1 VQQFCKNEKITM
13 KKRIFLTAIII
24 FLFPG
29 MLLAGGLSSNWGEVI
44 IANLE
49 PGKNYDLNDFLNTR
63 FKITNNFDSNVNLK
77 IEILIPQPEELKP
90 GYEAI
95 EDVSWV
101 KVQENISLEAGRT
114 EIVPIQLKIPEGLK
128 YFGKKYQ
135 FWIWSHT
142 SGQAVGVGLK
152 SRIMFSMFT
161 GK

>member
-1 VQQFCKNEKITM
+1 MKNRLILS
-13 KKRIFLTAIII
+13 IVIV
-24 FLFPG
+24 FLFPAIVF
-29 MLLAGGLSSNWGEVI
+29 AGGLSSNWGEVI
-44 IANLE
+44 IDNIQ
-49 PGKNYDLNDFLNTR
+49 PGKTYELNNFLNTR

-101 KVQENISLEAGRT
+101 KAQENVSLEAGRT
-114 EIVPIQLKIPEGLK
+114 EIVPVQLKIPEGVK
-128 YFGKKYQ
+128 YIGKKYQ

-142 SGQAVGVGLK
+142 SGQTVGVGLK
-152 SRIMFSMFT
+152 SRIMFSVI